1 MPIPHL
7 PNGEQ
12 SALEIAAIAQRN
24 FLIPANTYNN
34 FANANQY
41 SATHTRALADTL
53 TPHYGKGT
61 GQYLDIYNYNA
72 GADWDVFGNQANSVG
87 SGRNPAFA
95 NNFATWGYDQ
105 THNYQYANT
114 SLNTGQVHI

>member
-12 SALEIAAIAQRN
+12 SALEVAAIAQRN
-24 FLIPANTYNN
+24 FLIPANIYNSY
-34 FANANQY
+34 ANANQY
-41 SATHTRALADTL
+41 SATHTRALGDTT

-72 GADWDVFGNQANSVG
+72 GADWDIYGNQSNSIG

-95 NNFATWGYDQ
+95 NNFATWGYDLS
-105 THNYQYANT
+105 HNYQYPNT